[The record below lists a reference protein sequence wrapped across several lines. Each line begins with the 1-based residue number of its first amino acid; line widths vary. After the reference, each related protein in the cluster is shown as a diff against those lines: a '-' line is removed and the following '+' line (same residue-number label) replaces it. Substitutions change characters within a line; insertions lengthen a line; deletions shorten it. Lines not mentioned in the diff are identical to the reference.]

1 MLKLFKRNSMEK
13 ELEFNNKIKKT
24 KKLNKFL
31 SWILFWKKNIKSNT
45 SQVVSSL
52 ELKKATTIIDK
63 NNSHSVN
70 ISALSKIEVEKVD
83 EIQFSPLELKVN
95 EIIEKEKWDELEYIV
110 KHGYVYTSSQ
120 IQKLEIFI
128 DKNYPEI
135 KITDESY
142 QEFKKFNERKLNL
155 PESFRIN
162 HFLKIIGAFDFYY
175 YINKLYE
182 INNFNKSILDI
193 NSEFKNL
200 LNNTYYFIKKPEE
213 LYFLLEESQNIFK
226 TYENINEI
234 TNKVLD
240 KIEGKNI
247 SKKENSFKSFCV
259 YFLALKINDL
269 DNQTYNR
276 VREVCLQMK
285 NREYHISFN
294 TSAYKEKSFSQILSE
309 MDSVR
314 KKEISSEILELI
326 KNELINDNSFAHT
339 ITKHVKEEK
348 EKIDSKNP
356 LEDLPLESK
365 EMLKNME
372 MIYTNILKDKE
383 YIEQIELLTLSDI
396 IEKKIPKLILNFTAF
411 NISDRIEMKN
421 ADGKNPIEI
430 CNNAFTNFLEIF
442 HQAQEN
448 IKSNKLRNLS
458 VMERFSTGIKNKG
471 R

>member
-1 MLKLFKRNSMEK
+1 MEK
-13 ELEFNNKIKKT
+13 ELEFNDKIKKA

-52 ELKKATTIIDK
+52 ELKKATTII
-63 NNSHSVN
+63 NENSTHSVSMSTLN
-70 ISALSKIEVEKVD
+70 KIEVEKVD
-83 EIQFSPLELKVN
+83 EIQFSPLEIKVN

-110 KHGYVYTSSQ
+110 KYGYVYTNSQ

-200 LNNTYYFIKKPEE
+200 MNNTYYFIKKPEK

-234 TNKVLD
+234 TNKILD
-240 KIEGKNI
+240 KIEGKSI
-247 SKKENSFKSFCV
+247 SKNENSFKSFCV
-259 YFLALKINDL
+259 YFLTLKINDL

-276 VREVCLQMK
+276 VRELCLQMK
-285 NREYHISFN
+285 NRESHIKFN
-294 TSAYKEKSFSQILSE
+294 ISGYKEKSFSQILSE
-309 MDSVR
+309 MDAVR
-314 KKEISSEILELI
+314 NKEISSEILELI
-326 KNELINDNSFAHT
+326 KSELINNNSLAHT

-348 EKIDSKNP
+348 ERIDSRNP

-372 MIYTNILKDKE
+372 MIYINILKDKE
-383 YIEQIELLTLSDI
+383 YIEKIELLTLSDI

-421 ADGKNPIEI
+421 LNGKNPIEI

-458 VMERFSTGIKNKG
+458 VMERVSTGIKNKG